1 MCTVFTLC
9 TFQRQTILPCLIF
22 IIQLGQSEM
31 ITKSEQYHVEVGDQ
45 GIVDYILPSIVKKRY
60 LLKLAIN
67 SRCLECRC
75 WLLHNWSQEGEEEG
89 MREEEEV
96 DITKLELHHT
106 DWRIVRIE
114 ERGFLKWTRV
124 FNCKMGAS
132 FTFFMLLQSHLAANL
147 HIANNTSEAFMQLV
161 GVLHELP
168 SR

>member
-1 MCTVFTLC
+1 MHTVHCTVFTLC

-45 GIVDYILPSIVKKRY
+45 GIVYYILPSIVKKRY
-60 LLKLAIN
+60 FLKLAIN

-96 DITKLELHHT
+96 D
-106 DWRIVRIE
+106 RVRKTSSAWQHCCPE
-114 ERGFLKWTRV
+114 SFCNNPEV
-124 FNCKMGAS
+124 FA
-132 FTFFMLLQSHLAANL
+132 
-147 HIANNTSEAFMQLV
+147 V
-161 GVLHELP
+161 
-168 SR
+168 R

>member
-1 MCTVFTLC
+1 
-9 TFQRQTILPCLIF
+9 
-22 IIQLGQSEM
+22 M

-45 GIVDYILPSIVKKRY
+45 GIIDYKLPSIVKKRH

-67 SRCLECRC
+67 SRCIECRC

-124 FNCKMGAS
+124 FNCKRGAS
-132 FTFFMLLQSHLAANL
+132 FTLFMLLQSHLAANL
-147 HIANNTSEAFMQLV
+147 HIANNTSEAFVQLV

>member
-1 MCTVFTLC
+1 
-9 TFQRQTILPCLIF
+9 
-22 IIQLGQSEM
+22 M

-45 GIVDYILPSIVKKRY
+45 GIVYYILPSIVKKRY

-114 ERGFLKWTRV
+114 ERGSLNGRESSIVRGAHLLLSLCFFKAIWLPIFILQITQVRLLCNLLVCCMNCLLVKNPLLHRV
-124 FNCKMGAS
+124 KN
-132 FTFFMLLQSHLAANL
+132 
-147 HIANNTSEAFMQLV
+147 
-161 GVLHELP
+161 
-168 SR
+168 